1 MIMIILFRI
10 LLLAAFV
17 IILYTAYKFYTNPR
31 RKLDLAHENKEFYF
45 LDDQENT
52 KHNFLITYRGM
63 MFEGEKYLGATEHA
77 FEVLTIYVSTKEPE
91 KLKGLERNDLYF
103 LEEQILR
110 SYPYAKIEW
119 KYPINR
125 LNIKPVTEEK
135 EKDR

>member
-1 MIMIILFRI
+1 M
-10 LLLAAFV
+10 
-17 IILYTAYKFYTNPR
+17 
-31 RKLDLAHENKEFYF
+31 
-45 LDDQENT
+45 DDQENT